1 MKTYIIIHN
10 LNSRGKNL
18 SQEYIERLFKS
29 EEIPFI
35 YFSTSTIDELNNVIK
50 EYSDSSKFQYCAIGG
65 DGSLNSLINALM
77 NNDVIKPEVAC
88 LPGGSGSDFI
98 RTFALPQNIQEA
110 IKHLTS
116 DSYYEV
122 DVGKVVA
129 KHKSKYFI
137 NVLNIGFLA
146 STVQVSEKFPK
157 IIRRFRYPI
166 SFWIKII
173 LAKANKFNL
182 NLGNY
187 EFNNNAFNVCVCN
200 AQYFGGGWNI
210 SPKSSLQD
218 GKFNVQIFAVS
229 KIKAMKIFFLAQKGL
244 HLKESD
250 VIVRKASNLEIKSNN
265 PIEID
270 GDYFANGPA
279 QIIIENLAIRF
290 KI

>member
-50 EYSDSSKFQYCAIGG
+50 EYSDSNKFQYCAIGG
-65 DGSLNSLINALM
+65 DGSLNSLVNALM

-250 VIVRKASNLEIKSNN
+250 VIVRKSSKL
-265 PIEID
+265 
-270 GDYFANGPA
+270 
-279 QIIIENLAIRF
+279 
-290 KI
+290 

>member
-279 QIIIENLAIRF
+279 RIFIENLAIRF

>member
-65 DGSLNSLINALM
+65 DGSINSLINALM

-173 LAKANKFNL
+173 LAKANKINL

-279 QIIIENLAIRF
+279 QIFIENLAIRF

>member
-1 MKTYIIIHN
+1 MKTYIVIHN

-173 LAKANKFNL
+173 LAKANKINL

-250 VIVRKASNLEIKSNN
+250 VIVRKASNIEIKSNN

-279 QIIIENLAIRF
+279 QIFIENLAIRF

>member
-1 MKTYIIIHN
+1 M
-10 LNSRGKNL
+10 LVQL
-18 SQEYIERLFKS
+18 S
-29 EEIPFI
+29 
-35 YFSTSTIDELNNVIK
+35 TT
-50 EYSDSSKFQYCAIGG
+50 
-65 DGSLNSLINALM
+65 
-77 NNDVIKPEVAC
+77 
-88 LPGGSGSDFI
+88 
-98 RTFALPQNIQEA
+98 
-110 IKHLTS
+110 
-116 DSYYEV
+116 
-122 DVGKVVA
+122 
-129 KHKSKYFI
+129 
-137 NVLNIGFLA
+137 
-146 STVQVSEKFPK
+146 
-157 IIRRFRYPI
+157 

-279 QIIIENLAIRF
+279 QIIIDNLAIRF